1 MLSSPSRTLQA
12 ETSQVEWARVKS
24 IAPPEIAHEEPQTV
38 ALDRQAGRR
47 PAAACHTHS
56 ICEGEQQGQP
66 AFGEGERG
74 CQIRSDLF
82 IP

>member
-1 MLSSPSRTLQA
+1 MLSSPSREVWA
-12 ETSQVEWARVKS
+12 ETSQVKWARVKS
-24 IAPPEIAHEEPQTV
+24 IAPPEIAHEEPQTG

-47 PAAACHTHS
+47 QAAGCHTQS
-56 ICEGEQQGQP
+56 TCEVEQQGQP
-66 AFGEGERG
+66 ALGEGERG